1 MKRRVIIVMLAAIM
15 GSGMCGCDINVSVN
29 DDNGNETVTQSDDT
43 DDEEDEDSQDSYV
56 SDVDEDDVDTDE
68 IDEDEYDDYDDDD
81 YDYDYDDDDY
91 DYSDDGKS
99 NLYESFVGEYKQ
111 SDNDAMVSDG
121 YLTIEESPDEVSIR
135 FAGSDEWTKTDD
147 CVIMG
152 DGTLKVTCEYYVTEA
167 EPDDL
172 LEFTLELD
180 GDDVLMTVLESD
192 YPFLQAGDTVNFVKY

>member
-1 MKRRVIIVMLAAIM
+1 
-15 GSGMCGCDINVSVN
+15 MCGCDINVSVN